1 MKKIKV
7 ESLGKTLSEK
17 SENVEKLDKELK
29 ESQRANEELK
39 TKLSDERDEVNTL
52 KKKHA
57 ANIKDLTKQLQTL
70 QKRSQTQSAAATAAQ
85 NTPQSLDQS
94 KTSSSRENSINSL
107 SGVDK
112 ELTSWPG
119 DRGDIDEDRFSLE
132 SSSNITSGASAA
144 AATASNRY
152 QHEVL
157 CDGVSTSSNLASD
170 DVYVFDIDKQKLID
184 KIVKLQKKLAK
195 ANEKTDFMQDHVNQ
209 LTSDLKKKTR
219 IIQAYAIK
227 EDAGA
232 FTSEAQDAIKVRYN
246 IFFLFRVSKQV
257 TLLFIKS

>member
-1 MKKIKV
+1 M

-70 QKRSQTQSAAATAAQ
+70 QKRAQTQSAAAQ

-144 AATASNRY
+144 AAAASNRY

-246 IFFLFRVSKQV
+246 IILFRLKKSTDQSK
-257 TLLFIKS
+257 TLHFRLKKFL